1 MHICLRFV
9 VLFHYIAAAI
19 FAATKIAAS
28 GSQSKQTHEMHC
40 GLQNWFTPLIS
51 INLDH
56 ASQFSEMNI
65 TGTLP
70 PLLLMAKS

>member
-40 GLQNWFTPLIS
+40 GLQNWFTPLTYTY
-51 INLDH
+51 LDC
-56 ASQFSEMNI
+56 
-65 TGTLP
+65 
-70 PLLLMAKS
+70 LLDVKMRGHKMAEI